1 MAVSFPSGE
10 RPWFERTGAL
20 DFYAVIDP
28 TPGVGKLHRL
38 GFTSGP
44 VASRFPIIE
53 PAYAMFPLQPM
64 KPDGNGGETPTTKTR
79 SQLEVFLMT
88 LYGAQLN
95 IFQSLSS
102 VEESLNLDAQI
113 LEAGQEAQ
121 YESIQIVDFLAL
133 TGAVSRF
140 WKVTGNGTVNV
151 LELGPDD
158 ERPEIT
164 ELERGD
170 GGLQL
175 EQVVKYV
182 GLFSLVKRLFAAGAI
197 SFDKLN
203 ELYHWFWPNRTERM
217 EKVFGRFPN
226 DPGSLQAYL
235 VAKRHPL
242 LTEGQKL
249 KLSE

>member
-1 MAVSFPSGE
+1 
-10 RPWFERTGAL
+10 
-20 DFYAVIDP
+20 
-28 TPGVGKLHRL
+28 
-38 GFTSGP
+38 
-44 VASRFPIIE
+44 
-53 PAYAMFPLQPM
+53 
-64 KPDGNGGETPTTKTR
+64 
-79 SQLEVFLMT
+79 MT

-95 IFQSLSS
+95 TYQSLKS
-102 VEESLNLDAQI
+102 VEESLNLDAAI
-113 LEAGQEAQ
+113 LEANQESQ
-121 YESIQIVDFLAL
+121 YDAIQIVDFMAL

-140 WKVTGNGTVNV
+140 WKVTGNGTINI
-151 LELGPDD
+151 LTLGPDD
-158 ERPEIT
+158 DRPEIT

-197 SFDKLN
+197 SFDKLS

-226 DPGSLQAYL
+226 DPASLQAFL
-235 VAKRHPL
+235 VLKRHPL
-242 LTEGQKL
+242 LTDAQKS